1 MVPGL
6 SKARHPADDGGVEWG
21 CVETLAG
28 FKYHLYADNFKF
40 ISQLSLHP
48 RALNSSIY
56 LLISLG
62 HPGMSQSQLGQTPNS
77 TPVLGFPGLLSTWA
91 PPLLLPCLLYAT
103 LGSSPFSQNSQ
114 SPSCFPP
121 CSHWLW
127 SWPPSLDDQSV
138 IPRPGFSA
146 THCNPTEQQQY
157 RLMRLVDAGL
167 RFSLPGLPR
176 AT

>member
-6 SKARHPADDGGVEWG
+6 SKACHPADDGGVEWG

-40 ISQLSLHP
+40 ILQPSLRP
-48 RALNSSIY
+48 GALNSSIY

-62 HPGMSQSQLGQTPNS
+62 HPGMLQTQLGQTPNS
-77 TPVLGFPGLLSTWA
+77 APVPGFPGLLSTRA
-91 PPLLLPCLLYAT
+91 PPPAFSNAILD
-103 LGSSPFSQNSQ
+103 SSPFPQHNQ

-121 CSHWLW
+121 CSLWLW
-127 SWPPSLDDQSV
+127 SWPPSLDDPSV
-138 IPRPGFSA
+138 IPRPGSSS
-146 THCNPTEQQQY
+146 THYNPTQQQRC
-157 RLMRLVDAGL
+157 RLVRLVDVGL
-167 RFSLPGLPR
+167 HFSLPGLPR